1 MKWTYTSESHVEE
14 FGMGDHNY
22 CRHLFVVQG

>member
-14 FGMGDHNY
+14 FGTGDHNY
-22 CRHLFVVQG
+22 CRDLFFVQ